1 MFVLIKASTLP
12 MVYLFTILT
21 GFGGGIGWT
30 SRALLRG
37 RYFGRKAFATI
48 YGTIAMISLP
58 ATIVSPI
65 YVGWVYDVS
74 QSYIS
79 AFTQSLILLIIVL
92 VSFMLLNPP
101 KPPEKTTDVTHF
113 I

>member
-1 MFVLIKASTLP
+1 
-12 MVYLFTILT
+12 MVYVFTVLT

-30 SRALLRG
+30 SRALLRA

-48 YGTIAMISLP
+48 YGTMAMIALP

-65 YVGWVYDVS
+65 YVGWIYDVN

-79 AFTQSLILLIIVL
+79 AFTQSLILLLIVIA
-92 VSFMLLNPP
+92 SFYFLNPP
-101 KPPEKTTDVTHF
+101 KPPEVESEVTKF